1 MPVTGVIGR
10 GPTRP
15 LCLTVGGLR
24 FARVSSDSSSSGLVA
39 ATHEFS
45 CSLCGAVAA
54 TVTVCRAEDHAS
66 LVVSGFLGHST
77 TRLPLLA
84 LEPLAGSVR
93 RGDAPALLSVD
104 PEYAPFYCPQC
115 ASVFCRGHWRTWS
128 VFDDDG
134 WHDSIR
140 GTCPNGHERQL
151 ED

>member
-1 MPVTGVIGR
+1 MSP
-10 GPTRP
+10 
-15 LCLTVGGLR
+15 
-24 FARVSSDSSSSGLVA
+24 SSSSSPLVA
-39 ATHEFS
+39 ATREFS
-45 CSLCGAVAA
+45 CSLCGEVAA
-54 TVTVCRAEDHAS
+54 TVTVCRSEDHAS

-77 TRLPLLA
+77 TRLPLPA
-84 LEPLAGSVR
+84 LESLAGSVQ

-104 PEYAPFYCPQC
+104 GEFAPFYCPKC
-115 ASVFCRGHWRTWS
+115 SSIFCRRHWRTWS